1 MLRREPA
8 GPSGPYH
15 DSARFT
21 WEDPVELVLAA
32 VSCPVCL
39 TADPVGWAYVRRG
52 RQPYLEC
59 ACLDCG
65 VRWYLR
71 VTPEQ
76 LLRISVLD
84 TIGRQRKSPPTVP

>member
-1 MLRREPA
+1 MCSRDDCRDASGLSAR
-8 GPSGPYH
+8 GPYR

-21 WEDPVELVLAA
+21 WEDPGELVLAA

-39 TADPVGWAYVRRG
+39 AAEPVSWTYGRWGRAAY
-52 RQPYLEC
+52 LDC
-59 ACLDCG
+59 ACLECS

-76 LLRISVLD
+76 LLRISSLD
-84 TIGRQRKSPPTVP
+84 IIARAP